1 MSQAHRPLAHAVSRW
16 REDPFSRGAWSLL
29 RVGGTSSTRAA
40 LGRPF
45 GRVIIAGEATHPEQ
59 SGMVHGAFDEG
70 RRAAQWCLS
79 QGFGSVAVVGAGAAG
94 IGAARSLQQAGIR
107 SVVFE
112 ARERIGG
119 RAWSVELPT
128 ATASTVVMELGA
140 NWLQQGERNTLAPV
154 ARAMG
159 CTLVPTD
166 FHRPL
171 ELGHPPAKG
180 PRTTGAVM
188 AELHARVERATVQRD
203 LGLAEVVDAFLAD
216 PAPFDR
222 ATVQRVVDSEVFLD
236 TGAPLGELSARL
248 GFEAGVGAGDRWIVG
263 GYRSVL
269 AALAEGLDLRLG
281 TAVTGIRW
289 NPSGVEL
296 RHAQGGSHA
305 DAVIVTAPAA
315 VLQEGNPRF
324 DPPLPAE
331 QQAALSLLTTGR
343 VEKAALVFGERWWPR
358 SADGY
363 IRIADGAGRISEWL
377 DLSDTLGLPAI
388 TAIFVGDWAAELWDG
403 HDDAAVAAGVARV
416 LQRATESA
424 GR

>member
-1 MSQAHRPLAHAVSRW
+1 
-16 REDPFSRGAWSLL
+16 
-29 RVGGTSSTRAA
+29 
-40 LGRPF
+40 
-45 GRVIIAGEATHPEQ
+45 
-59 SGMVHGAFDEG
+59 
-70 RRAAQWCLS
+70 
-79 QGFGSVAVVGAGAAG
+79 
-94 IGAARSLQQAGIR
+94 
-107 SVVFE
+107 
-112 ARERIGG
+112 
-119 RAWSVELPT
+119 
-128 ATASTVVMELGA
+128 
-140 NWLQQGERNTLAPV
+140 
-154 ARAMG
+154 
-159 CTLVPTD
+159 
-166 FHRPL
+166 
-171 ELGHPPAKG
+171 
-180 PRTTGAVM
+180 M

-203 LGLAEVVDAFLAD
+203 LGLAQVVDAFLAD

-281 TAVTGIRW
+281 TPVTRIRW
-289 NPSGVEL
+289 NASGVEL
-296 RHAQGGSHA
+296 RHAQGESRA

-315 VLQEGNPRF
+315 VLQEGKPRF
-324 DPPLPAE
+324 DPPLPEE
-331 QQAALSLLTTGR
+331 QQAALSLLTAGR
-343 VEKAALVFGERWWPR
+343 VEKAALVFGERWWAR